1 MEKISKQI
9 FYYIL
14 GFNLSREE
22 FKEGL
27 MFPSIIA
34 RIRPYRFVDY
44 LDIAHYCV
52 MRFYFLHKTIKYS
65 TNKDKLERLYKP
77 QIILLELG
85 YDNLNILIST
95 LQIKQQQTDIINGK
109 DSSNY
114 KNNFLPHLY
123 LLIINFLLIDTYD
136 QILQQNLA
144 KKKKINTYKRY
155 ILFKVLEAK
164 NNYYFF
170 KKTVDIETNNSGV
183 EIKFIPYF
191 NINYEELT
199 GRIPRLLRL
208 DQIMCEVSSYYKYY
222 IIEDNMTNLQII
234 NTRQQKIEE
243 IKLNIKDLKSKINSK
258 IDPYLEEEYNVK
270 IKELKL
276 IILKL
281 LRERQEE
288 VEIAKQ
294 RIKEIDSLIEKMT
307 KEKTLIDNNQIK
319 NADMSIKIR
328 LSKESIRRRHLIS
341 EQIYKKRKNNFI
353 IDNNTYEK
361 FLYDIE
367 TLINVFCHKIY
378 SDDFVIL
385 SERNMELLYNMFYKQ
400 IYEYVNNDSREEY
413 ENIEYGIKKKAVDV
427 AERHANEMEQKLL
440 HEISIEKEKKI
451 KKKQDKQAKE
461 LKRQIENFRRK
472 IASKK
477 IQRAIRTRQ
486 RIIKEK
492 KEQRIRIH
500 NKTIQN
506 RLKKR
511 WKHFEILERQRLE
524 REKQIMRKRY
534 EKQEKE
540 KIENFLKSLLVNDTY
555 PEEIKKL
562 ENFYSGRDTEDDKQ
576 KIFENFKGIALHIIY
591 RLSKILN
598 VFNLKLMI
606 IGGYAIKITEPQLSE
621 QYNTSDIDIKI
632 CPKENYMK
640 HDNSISQI
648 REFIKSYLYLKEG
661 YTQNGL
667 LYIQSKGYGNDNKN
681 PLKLKLVKNGRP
693 NQELID
699 FSFSKLLIN
708 DYNDS
713 KDIDIEMDKLL
724 CNNNKK
730 YLVMFNLGLKLIRR
744 NFEVFNPKYQLKYLK
759 KLINQP
765 GYEWK
770 KDSKDG
776 SWNIQLKILE
786 KAFSQGKY
794 KFYSIL

>member
-1 MEKISKQI
+1 
-9 FYYIL
+9 
-14 GFNLSREE
+14 
-22 FKEGL
+22 
-27 MFPSIIA
+27 
-34 RIRPYRFVDY
+34 
-44 LDIAHYCV
+44 
-52 MRFYFLHKTIKYS
+52 
-65 TNKDKLERLYKP
+65 
-77 QIILLELG
+77 
-85 YDNLNILIST
+85 
-95 LQIKQQQTDIINGK
+95 
-109 DSSNY
+109 
-114 KNNFLPHLY
+114 
-123 LLIINFLLIDTYD
+123 
-136 QILQQNLA
+136 
-144 KKKKINTYKRY
+144 
-155 ILFKVLEAK
+155 
-164 NNYYFF
+164 
-170 KKTVDIETNNSGV
+170 
-183 EIKFIPYF
+183 
-191 NINYEELT
+191 
-199 GRIPRLLRL
+199 
-208 DQIMCEVSSYYKYY
+208 
-222 IIEDNMTNLQII
+222 
-234 NTRQQKIEE
+234 
-243 IKLNIKDLKSKINSK
+243 
-258 IDPYLEEEYNVK
+258 
-270 IKELKL
+270 
-276 IILKL
+276 
-281 LRERQEE
+281 
-288 VEIAKQ
+288 
-294 RIKEIDSLIEKMT
+294 
-307 KEKTLIDNNQIK
+307 
-319 NADMSIKIR
+319 
-328 LSKESIRRRHLIS
+328 
-341 EQIYKKRKNNFI
+341 
-353 IDNNTYEK
+353 TYEK

-367 TLINVFCHKIY
+367 ILINVFCHKIY

-730 YLVMFNLGLKLIRR
+730 YLVMFNLGLKLI
-744 NFEVFNPKYQLKYLK
+744 
-759 KLINQP
+759 
-765 GYEWK
+765 
-770 KDSKDG
+770 
-776 SWNIQLKILE
+776 
-786 KAFSQGKY
+786 
-794 KFYSIL
+794 